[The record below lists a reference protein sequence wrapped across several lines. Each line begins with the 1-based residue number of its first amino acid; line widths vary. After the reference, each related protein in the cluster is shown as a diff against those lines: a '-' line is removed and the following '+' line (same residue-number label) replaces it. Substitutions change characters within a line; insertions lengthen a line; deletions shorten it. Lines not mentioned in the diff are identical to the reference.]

1 VIGTDRH
8 VQCKCPALYKAS
20 TVQT

>member
-8 VQCKCPALYKAS
+8 VQCKCPTL
-20 TVQT
+20 